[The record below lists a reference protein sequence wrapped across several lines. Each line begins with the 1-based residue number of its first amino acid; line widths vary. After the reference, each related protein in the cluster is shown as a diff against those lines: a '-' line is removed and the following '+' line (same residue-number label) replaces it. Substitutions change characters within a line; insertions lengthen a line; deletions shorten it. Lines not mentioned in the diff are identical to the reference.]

1 MRKVL
6 YARRPAAHWVCR
18 VVSARSCFHL
28 RAFFDLFRLAV
39 HSMSVTTPRSFFLA
53 CSSSEFLRLD
63 SSPGSP
69 FGPSFTCLGSLPSSR
84 LHSSAAT
91 FSRRLPRPR
100 FGPSSGFLNL
110 STFFSALQLTGLFHP
125 AATSRVSP
133 VQGLLSPC
141 SHPSSSEGA
150 CPQAVGPPR
159 LTRLRRLPSPSDLG
173 FEAFIR
179 TRPRSRQRSYSPRC
193 PPLPSSG
200 CSPPGPHFPPQVPA
214 YPEPSTLDVTSRSL
228 RLRARPQRPSSAY
241 RPRVVR
247 QLRLRAAGLPE
258 FSSLPS
264 ASPVP

>member
-1 MRKVL
+1 MRADPRL
-6 YARRPAAHWVCR
+6 IGFTASSRPEA
-18 VVSARSCFHL
+18 VSISER
-28 RAFFDLFRLAV
+28 FDLFRLAV

-110 STFFSALQLTGLFHP
+110 STFFSALQPTGLFHP

-150 CPQAVGPPR
+150 CPQAVGPAR
-159 LTRLRRLPSPSDLG
+159 LTRLRRLPSRSDLD

-179 TRPRSRQRSYSPRC
+179 TRARSRQRSYSPRC